1 MENKIKC
8 YTYIRVSTEM
18 QVDGYSLDAQR
29 DRLKKYADYQ
39 GIEIVRE
46 YCDAGKSGKSITGR
60 PEFTN
65 MVNDIVSQRDD
76 VSYVL
81 VFKLSR
87 FGRNAADVLNSLQ
100 KIQDYGVNLI
110 CVEDGI
116 DSSKESGKL
125 TITVL
130 SAVAEIERDNIL
142 VQTMEGRKQ
151 KAREGKWNGGIAP
164 YGYQLDSR
172 KAMLTVDEDEAKI
185 VKKIFNLYAYSDM
198 GIATISDYLNNNGFI
213 KNKNREFET
222 VTFNPVYVRRILD
235 NPVYLGKIAY
245 GRFTTQKVKGT
256 RDEFKRVR
264 SKDYLECDGLHPA
277 IIDEDT
283 WRTVRVKREES
294 SIRWVKTYSLDHE
307 HLLTGLI
314 ECPCCGKRIRGM
326 TNRYISKKTGKN
338 KDTFFYRCNNRGV
351 LENGDRC
358 TFKKS
363 LPEKKIDDEVADIL
377 LDIIHDDKLNECI
390 IKKLK
395 EKTDTSYLK
404 EERERLKENLKLV
417 EANKDKLLEQ
427 IDRLDVEDKH
437 YERKNKD
444 MQNRLDNLYN
454 RMDAL
459 ECQIVDVSKKISGV
473 VNIEVEDDAVRNA
486 LANFETIYSKMS
498 DLEKKNF
505 FRDFINSVQ
514 IYPKPLEDGKMV
526 KEIELK
532 VPFEIEGSTAVINI
546 DVNEFASRQS
556 ETRIL

>member
-29 DRLKKYADYQ
+29 DRLKKYGDYQ

-164 YGYQLDSR
+164 YGYNLDSR
-172 KAMLTVDEDEAKI
+172 KAMLTIDDEEAKI

-283 WRTVRVKREES
+283 WRIVRVKREETG
-294 SIRWVKTYSLDHE
+294 IRWVKTYSLDHE
-307 HLLTGLI
+307 HLLTGLVK
-314 ECPCCGKRIRGM
+314 CPCCGKGIRGM

-514 IYPKPLEDGKMV
+514 IYPEPLEDGKMV
-526 KEIELK
+526 KGIELK
-532 VPFEIEGSTAVINI
+532 VPFETEGSTAVINV

>member
-222 VTFNPVYVRRILD
+222 VTFSPVYVRRILD
-235 NPVYLGKIAY
+235 NPVYLGKITY

>member
-76 VSYVL
+76 ISYVL

-222 VTFNPVYVRRILD
+222 VTFSPVYVRRILD
-235 NPVYLGKIAY
+235 NPVYLGKITY

-283 WRTVRVKREES
+283 WRVVRVKREET

-338 KDTFFYRCNNRGV
+338 KDTFFYRYNNRGV

-417 EANKDKLLEQ
+417 EANKDKLIEQ

-459 ECQIVDVSKKISGV
+459 ECQIVDMSKKISGV

-514 IYPKPLEDGKMV
+514 IYPEPLDDGKMV

-532 VPFEIEGSTAVINI
+532 VPFETEGSTAVINV
-546 DVNEFASRQS
+546 DVNEFAS
-556 ETRIL
+556 

>member
-76 VSYVL
+76 ISYVL

-283 WRTVRVKREES
+283 WRAVRVKREET

-351 LENGDRC
+351 LKNGDRC

-363 LPEKKIDDEVADIL
+363 LPEKKIDNEVADIL

-514 IYPKPLEDGKMV
+514 IYPEPLEDGKMV
-526 KEIELK
+526 KGIELK
-532 VPFEIEGSTAVINI
+532 VPFETEGSTAVINV

>member
-222 VTFNPVYVRRILD
+222 VTFSPVYVRRILD
-235 NPVYLGKIAY
+235 NPVYLGKITY

-283 WRTVRVKREES
+283 WRTVRVKREET

-427 IDRLDVEDKH
+427 IDSLDVEDKH

-514 IYPKPLEDGKMV
+514 IYPEPLEDGKMV
-526 KEIELK
+526 KGIELK
-532 VPFEIEGSTAVINI
+532 VPFETEGSTAVINV